1 MRQRKKIFVMGK
13 YDVSP
18 QKGSFL
24 YEPELAF
31 KKKVIPFPSFP
42 FPFYPFSIHEEVLQS
57 FLSRPNHL
65 CLFFFPL
72 LP

>member
-24 YEPELAF
+24 CEPELAF
-31 KKKVIPFPSFP
+31 KKNFFPLSSSPFIPFPFMK
-42 FPFYPFSIHEEVLQS
+42 VLQS
-57 FLSRPNHL
+57 FLMRPKNL
-65 CLFFFPL
+65 CLCFCPL
-72 LP
+72 LH